1 MPSLQIQTYS
11 LSEGIELS
19 FTDSGAPPDSVS
31 YTTVFFLHGGI
42 FNAYQFHKVHAHA
55 HALNLRTVLLHRR
68 DYAGSTPY
76 SGTEIEELKEGSVV
90 FWERLSAQLAEFL
103 GIFIKREKIPK
114 LTRRKSPLQDTAHIL
129 HTNFAN
135 TNGEGNGGVAIF
147 GWSAGC
153 STVLSLLGAIQNP
166 FIPDDLYKGL
176 QEYVR
181 SCLIY
186 DPTYFSFGYTPPSDS
201 RNYIPWDD
209 PTVSKEDL
217 PQVVAEWVSS
227 YYDHPCYDVVGQSLP
242 STASIYDLDGIRSK
256 SEQISFSS
264 WTEEDIA
271 KGLEG
276 ASANNEVL
284 A

>member
-114 LTRRKSPLQDTAHIL
+114 RKR
-129 HTNFAN
+129 
-135 TNGEGNGGVAIF
+135 GVAIF

-153 STVLSLLGAIQNP
+153 STVLSLLGAIQNQ